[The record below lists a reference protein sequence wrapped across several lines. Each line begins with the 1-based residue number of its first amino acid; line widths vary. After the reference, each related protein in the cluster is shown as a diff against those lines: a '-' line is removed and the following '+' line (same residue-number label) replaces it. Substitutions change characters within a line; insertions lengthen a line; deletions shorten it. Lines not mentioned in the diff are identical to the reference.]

1 MSNKLWY
8 NRPAEQWTE
17 AMPIGNGKLGAMVFG
32 GVRHERIQCNEDTL
46 WTGQPTDYLH
56 EGAHEVLPRIR
67 ELLLAG
73 HQAEAEALAMERFM
87 SVPLGQFSY
96 QPCGDLHIE
105 MPTDEEAT
113 DYRRELDLATGVAT
127 TRWQADGTVFTRR
140 VFASFPRQAIVV
152 QLEADGPARI
162 TAEISLDSP
171 HARTETTGD
180 TGTTELTLTGQA
192 NDYAWKGKD
201 DRVSDKPASCLRFAM
216 RVRGW
221 ADGGT
226 LQVVDDR
233 LMVTDARSVTLVLVA
248 ATSFVSYQDTSADP
262 VARCSTAMT
271 KACKLGFADLLV
283 EHVADHEA
291 LFGRVVLDLGTSE
304 LAKRPTDA
312 RISTFAE
319 DRDPDLVA
327 LFYQYGR
334 YLLIA
339 SSRPGSQ
346 PANLQGIWNQELE
359 APWDS
364 KYTCNINTQMN
375 YWPAEAANLSECV
388 EPLVGALKEL
398 SVTGAKVAKEH
409 YGARGWVVHHNFD
422 LWRGAAPINN
432 ANHGIW
438 PTGGAWL
445 CQHLWWHYEFTGDR
459 QFLAETAY
467 PLMKSAC
474 EFFLDTLVEDP
485 RDPQKH
491 LISGPSNSPE
501 QGGLVMGPT
510 MDHQIIRALLA
521 STIEAAEL
529 LERDATFVESLRA
542 TYARIAP
549 NRIGQ
554 HGQLQEWIEDVDNPT
569 NEHRHV
575 SHLWGLHPGEEIGP
589 IQTPELAEGCRVTL
603 AHRGDGGTG
612 WSRAWKINFWARLL
626 DGDHSF
632 ELLKNLLVPA
642 GTSHLGGHS
651 GGVYANLFDAH
662 PPFQIDGNFGA
673 TSGINE
679 MLLQSQ
685 RRENGRHILH
695 LLPALPSALADGT
708 IAGLR
713 ARGGFEVDLSWQKG
727 QLVSAR
733 IVSLCG
739 KPVLV
744 QYGEA
749 MLGLELAIGGEC
761 EVTNA
766 DFQAADRM

>member
-1 MSNKLWY
+1 MTTNLWY
-8 NRPAEQWTE
+8 NRPADAWTE
-17 AMPIGNGKLGAMVFG
+17 ALPVGNGKLGAMVFG
-32 GVRHERIQCNEDTL
+32 GIRHERIQFNEDTL

-56 EGAHEVLPRIR
+56 RGAHEVLPRIR

-73 HQAEAEALAMERFM
+73 HQEEAEALAMERFM

-105 MPTDEEAT
+105 MPVPEEAVE
-113 DYRRELDLATGVAT
+113 YRRELDLDTAVAT

-140 VFASFPRQAIVV
+140 VFASYPRNALVV
-152 QLEADGPARI
+152 RLEADGPERI

-171 HARTETTGD
+171 HARAATTGD
-180 TGTTELTLTGQA
+180 AATDELTLTGQA
-192 NDYAWKGKD
+192 DDYAWKGND
-201 DRVSDKPASCLRFAM
+201 NRTSDKPASCLRFAA

-221 ADGGT
+221 AEGGT

-233 LMVTDARSVTLVLVA
+233 LAVTEARAVTLVLVA
-248 ATSFVSYQDTSADP
+248 ATSFVSYADTSADP
-262 VARCSTAMT
+262 LARCAEAMG
-271 KACKLGFADLLV
+271 KACAVGFPDLLS
-283 EHVADHEA
+283 EHVDDHRS
-291 LFGRVVLDLGTSE
+291 LFRRVMLDFGTSD
-304 LAKRPTDA
+304 LADRPTDV
-312 RISTFAE
+312 RIASFAE
-319 DRDPDLVA
+319 DRDPALVA

-334 YLLIA
+334 YLLVA

-346 PANLQGIWNQELE
+346 PATLQGIWNEEL
-359 APWDS
+359 APPWDS

-375 YWPAEAANLSECV
+375 YWPAEAANLGECT
-388 EPLVGALKEL
+388 EPLCNALKEL
-398 SVTGAKVAKEH
+398 AVTGAKVAKEH
-409 YGARGWVVHHNFD
+409 YNAPGWVVHHNFD

-459 QFLAETAY
+459 QFLADTAY
-467 PLMKSAC
+467 PLMRSAC
-474 EFFLDTLVEDP
+474 EFFLATLVEDP
-485 RDPQKH
+485 RDPDRH

-510 MDHQIIRALLA
+510 MDHQIIRALFA
-521 STIEAAEL
+521 STAEAT
-529 LERDATFVESLRA
+529 ERLGIDEAFAQRLRE

-554 HGQLQEWIEDVDNPT
+554 YGQLQEWIEDVDAPG

-589 IQTPELAEGCRVTL
+589 IQTPELAEACRVTL

-632 ELLKNLLVPA
+632 ELLRNLLVPA

-685 RRENGRHILH
+685 RREHGRHILH
-695 LLPALPSALADGT
+695 VLPALPAALPDGT
-708 IAGLR
+708 VTGLR
-713 ARGGFEVDLSWQKG
+713 ARGGFEVDLRWQNG
-727 QLVSAR
+727 RLTTAR

-739 KPVLV
+739 APILI

-749 MLGLELAIGGEC
+749 MLGLNLLAGEEC
-761 EVTNA
+761 EVSGA